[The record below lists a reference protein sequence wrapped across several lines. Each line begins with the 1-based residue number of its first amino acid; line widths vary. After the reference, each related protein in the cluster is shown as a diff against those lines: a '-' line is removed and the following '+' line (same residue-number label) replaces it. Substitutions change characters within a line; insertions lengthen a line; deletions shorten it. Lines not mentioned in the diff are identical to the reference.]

1 MGVMPVLVLIS
12 IISFSPALTLAQGML
27 PPVSASGGHG
37 SILDHG
43 SGLKTFRDHA
53 GRQGTITGLGN
64 GVSIYR
70 DSHGTFGPFV
80 DTETARSSTED
91 QLKRSMPQDFGRDG
105 MEKNTSQNPRQ
116 HVTTGNR

>member
-1 MGVMPVLVLIS
+1 MVAIVVLVLIS
-12 IISFSPALTLAQGML
+12 IVSFSPPLALAQGML
-27 PPVSASGGHG
+27 PPVSVSGGPG

-80 DTETARSSTED
+80 DTETARGSTED
-91 QLKRSMPQDFGRDG
+91 QLKRSILQDLGRDG
-105 MEKNTSQNPRQ
+105 MEKNTLQNPRQ
-116 HVTTGNR
+116 HVTTGNP